1 MWTYSF
7 VSRHRIEV
15 LLIISLCVLLL
26 LLPAFYNGF
35 PYFFNNDS
43 AVYIES
49 GCKFE
54 AKPDRSIIY
63 GIFVRYVSGFSIW
76 MVVVIQAYLL
86 AILLFLC
93 FKHFSTTPN
102 FRPRYFFCVLF
113 ITLMGAGF
121 DVSWVMPDIFTSI
134 SILSLALLLFA
145 KPLGKMKFIGI
156 SLIFC
161 LSLIIHSSH
170 IYIVILIL
178 LSIAAV
184 LLFMLI
190 WRKTFFLKDM
200 LKIKMPY
207 ITGLVIL
214 CAFSTAF
221 IHSKCK
227 NGKFSSSLGASV
239 FLMNNM
245 IEMGIIDS
253 YLSEYCWENNYRLCE
268 YAGRMPNNFLWD
280 PGSPLQKTGGWSKA
294 NQDEYLLIEKRIL
307 THPKYL
313 SLFLFK
319 SALFTIKQFF
329 NFDLDH
335 AQKPTDYVRNTVAK
349 YYPKENNRY
358 RSSRQF
364 LGRLNFFWLN
374 YSQRLL
380 FFLCAAFFICHIYNR
395 QNRQLTYSLLF
406 VFLSILAND
415 IICSVFSGV
424 YPRYQTR
431 VIFLMPIPLFLYFS
445 SDALVSFF
453 NIFKAGKGRVK
464 VVGRNG
470 FYRPGL

>member
-1 MWTYSF
+1 M
-7 VSRHRIEV
+7 
-15 LLIISLCVLLL
+15 LLIVSLCVLVL

-49 GCKFE
+49 GCRFE

-63 GIFVRYVSGFSIW
+63 GIFVRFVSGYSIW
-76 MVVVIQAYLL
+76 MVVIVQAYLL

-102 FRPRYFFCVLF
+102 FWLRYVICILF
-113 ITLMGAGF
+113 ITVMGAGF
-121 DVSWVMPDIFTSI
+121 DVCWVMPDIFTSI

-145 KPLGKMKFIGI
+145 KPLGKLKFTGI

-178 LSIAAV
+178 LEIGGV
-184 LLFMLI
+184 LVLMLI
-190 WRKTFFLKDM
+190 WKKTFFLKEI
-200 LKIKMPY
+200 LKVKIPY

-214 CAFSTAF
+214 CAFSSAF
-221 IHSKCK
+221 IHYKCK

-253 YLSEYCWENNYRLCE
+253 YLSEHCWENNYRLCE

-280 PGSPLQKTGGWSKA
+280 SGSPLQKMGGWSKA

-307 THPKYL
+307 ANPKYL
-313 SLFLFK
+313 SQFLFK

-335 AQKPTDYVRNTVAK
+335 AQKPTDYVRKTVAK

-364 LGRLNFFWLN
+364 LGHLNFFWLN
-374 YSQRLL
+374 YTQRLL
-380 FFLCAAFFICHIYNR
+380 FFLSTALFIYHIYNR
-395 QNRQLTYSLLF
+395 QNRKLTYSLLF
-406 VFLSILAND
+406 VFFSVVAND
-415 IICSVFSGV
+415 IICGVFSGV

-431 VIFLMPIPLFLYFS
+431 VIFLIPIPLFLYFS
-445 SDALVSFF
+445 TDAFVSFF
-453 NIFKAGKGRVK
+453 NRFKVWKNRAKDLLSGTFIIKT
-464 VVGRNG
+464 
-470 FYRPGL
+470 